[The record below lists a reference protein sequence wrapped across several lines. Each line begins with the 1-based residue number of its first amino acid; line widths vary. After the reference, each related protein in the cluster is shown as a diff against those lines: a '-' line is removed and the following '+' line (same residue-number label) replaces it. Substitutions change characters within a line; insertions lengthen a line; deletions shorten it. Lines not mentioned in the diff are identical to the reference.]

1 MTNAEIN
8 KTVTEIKELAH
19 FIEELTAEMEGKK
32 DELKAFMSDIEELNT
47 DIYKLTYKA
56 VESERL
62 DTKSL
67 KAELPEIAK
76 KYMVTSTTKRFTIK

>member
-1 MTNAEIN
+1 
-8 KTVTEIKELAH
+8 
-19 FIEELTAEMEGKK
+19 MEGKK
-32 DELKAFMSDIEELNT
+32 DELKALMGDNEELDT
-47 DIYKLTYKA
+47 DIYKLTYKV

-76 KYMVTSTTKRFTIK
+76 KYMVTSNN